1 MITRTIIKETV
12 IVYYCIKG
20 GKQTEQKSITVTGL
34 VSNVIALIKKEEKL
48 SKFDSVVIVEVN
60 ETRVKYGMDEAT
72 FIENAKVIE

>member
-1 MITRTIIKETV
+1 MITRSIVKETV
-12 IVYYCIKG
+12 IKYYCIKG
-20 GKQTEQKSITVTGL
+20 GNQTEQNSIVVAGS
-34 VSNVIALIKKEEKL
+34 VSNPFAFIKKEEKL

>member
-1 MITRTIIKETV
+1 MITRSIVKETV
-12 IVYYCIKG
+12 IKYYCIKG
-20 GKQTEQKSITVTGL
+20 GNQTEQNSIVVAGL
-34 VSNVIALIKKEEKL
+34 VSNPVALIKKEEKL

>member
-1 MITRTIIKETV
+1 M
-12 IVYYCIKG
+12 
-20 GKQTEQKSITVTGL
+20 TGL
-34 VSNVIALIKKEEKL
+34 VSNPIVLIKKEEKL

>member
-1 MITRTIIKETV
+1 MITRTFIKETV

-20 GKQTEQKSITVTGL
+20 GKQTEQKSITVAGL
-34 VSNVIALIKKEEKL
+34 VRNVNALIKKEEKL
-48 SKFDSVVIVEVN
+48 SKYDSIVIVEAN

>member
-1 MITRTIIKETV
+1 MITRTIVKETV
-12 IVYYCIKG
+12 IKYYCIKG
-20 GKQTEQKSITVTGL
+20 GNQTEQNSIAVAGL
-34 VSNVIALIKKEEKL
+34 VSNPIAIVKKKEKL